1 MIMAEKQLFP
11 VFDVPEIVTPTA
23 AEEQKFKPSV
33 FFDFDLGD
41 FRRDG
46 ANKMVEAD
54 GREAFCQWCMKV
66 ARTERFEFLA
76 YSTDIGTEMYDALD
90 QADHA
95 AVESAVERT
104 INEALM
110 INPKTE
116 YVRDYEF
123 IWKGESLD
131 CNFTVKGQAWEEFR
145 LSLPAILTLK
155 EVG

>member
-1 MIMAEKQLFP
+1 MAEKQLFP

-33 FFDFDLGD
+33 FFDYDLGD

-46 ANKMVEAD
+46 ANKMVEVD

-66 ARTERFEFLA
+66 ARTERFEFLS
-76 YSTDIGTEMYDALD
+76 YGTDIGVEMYDALA

-116 YVRDYEF
+116 YVRDFEF
-123 IWKGESLD
+123 NWKGESLD
-131 CNFTVKGQAWEEFR
+131 CNFTVKGQEWEEFR
-145 LSLPAILTLK
+145 LNLSAILTLK